1 MRAAAVFDRNGER
14 EVVLTRESGA
24 SGRLRSAVDGA
35 SSSAE
40 TLRALAHELIVIHG
54 QHDSLTL
61 RSRGEVL
68 RLIDA
73 KGNVSVDALSRA
85 KRDLY
90 EAQRERSS
98 LGGDTEERTRNS
110 TLFNFRSTSSRAPRS
125 VRPGNSM
132 RPWKS

>member
-98 LGGDTEERTRNS
+98 LGGDTEERTRELDFVQFQIDELEGAS
-110 TLFNFRSTSSRAPRS
+110 IRSA
-125 VRPGNSM
+125 GNSM